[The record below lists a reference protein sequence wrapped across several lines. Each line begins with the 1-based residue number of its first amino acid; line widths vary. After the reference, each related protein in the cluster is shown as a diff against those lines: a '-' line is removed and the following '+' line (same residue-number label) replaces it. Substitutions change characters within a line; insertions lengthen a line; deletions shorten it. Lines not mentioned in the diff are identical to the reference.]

1 MIYVIICSFE
11 EVKGNI
17 QKLITDRLLIPILG
31 SGFTSGALA
40 QKGKVATGEELR
52 DYMLKLLKEREYVEE
67 EDRKA
72 IEKYEFSKIAGL
84 YESAERISDDERRSY
99 IKNNFFNVRL
109 EEPQKEFLDINWPYI
124 YTLNIDDGI
133 ERNSEFK
140 KIISAFDDIDE
151 RIFDEAKCLIKLH
164 GDVWQYLS
172 AKKKLIFSQ
181 KDYLDSIKNNDALL
195 NRVEYDMVHQNI
207 AYIGCSLYDELDLRA
222 TTSKITGTDT
232 NFRFYFTVKEP
243 TQLKKA
249 ELKSFGITHIVL
261 FSEYDDIY
269 RSMSRLWRES
279 PKKII
284 QCFQDC
290 KVGHIKKI
298 LDYRSAENKDYF
310 FWGKSLVNS
319 EREAILPYY
328 FINRGITSKIV
339 EQIGSKNLVVIKG
352 YACTGKTYILIDVL
366 NCIKNRDVYYLQSKE
381 SISEQNLKEMLNLE
395 HAVIIADD
403 MSLSGE
409 DIEYIIKHL
418 EQLNKK
424 DVHILY
430 ATNYRNVEL
439 FSILQL
445 LNENKDK
452 KMIYISNDICIDKC
466 LDKKDTTMLNSK
478 LNVCNIGTFFE
489 GRSIIDNILHITKEI
504 DAKNKYYNI
513 KIHGKSSKDIAALI
527 LLAIRKK
534 VYVKDCSDFSIY
546 EEMRAHFENMH
557 PVIDEERTEAF
568 ERSPRHNSISKF
580 VLNGEVFLIDR
591 LKEFARQSNNVIIA
605 EAYEYLVKKSM
616 GNKTPTVDYSDNK
629 AYKDFILLDNINYL
643 FGKQE
648 AMSLI
653 SCIYEKLQALLG
665 SDPSYKHQRAKCEI
679 WFAKYTKLSEKKKE
693 YYRQALDYIGGA
705 ILIYQKRYNESSNEK
720 VNISLQHAKYTRAL
734 VYCNLCILENYNNED
749 YNKKAIKN
757 TYDAFL
763 TQYNSFEYA
772 GKDRVNYNKA
782 IEKMIDKMST
792 KSGSLDRE
800 YKYYLEYLLN
810 KKFSISTNV

>member
-1 MIYVIICSFE
+1 MIICSFE

-181 KDYLDSIKNNDALL
+181 KDYLDS
-195 NRVEYDMVHQNI
+195 
-207 AYIGCSLYDELDLRA
+207 
-222 TTSKITGTDT
+222 
-232 NFRFYFTVKEP
+232 
-243 TQLKKA
+243 
-249 ELKSFGITHIVL
+249 
-261 FSEYDDIY
+261 
-269 RSMSRLWRES
+269 
-279 PKKII
+279 
-284 QCFQDC
+284 
-290 KVGHIKKI
+290 
-298 LDYRSAENKDYF
+298 
-310 FWGKSLVNS
+310 
-319 EREAILPYY
+319 
-328 FINRGITSKIV
+328 
-339 EQIGSKNLVVIKG
+339 
-352 YACTGKTYILIDVL
+352 
-366 NCIKNRDVYYLQSKE
+366 IKNRDVYYLQSKE

-679 WFAKYTKLSEKKKE
+679 WFAKYTKLSEEKKE

>member
-1 MIYVIICSFE
+1 MKVCNFE
-11 EVKGNI
+11 EVKERM

-40 QKGKVATGEELR
+40 QKGKVVTGKELR
-52 DYMLKLLKEREYVEE
+52 AYMLNLLKEREYMEE

-84 YESAERISDDERRSY
+84 YENSECISDDERRSY
-99 IKNNFFNVRL
+99 IKNHFFNIRL

-133 ERNSEFK
+133 ERNSDFK
-140 KIISAFDDIDE
+140 QVINAFDEIDE
-151 RIFDEAKCLIKLH
+151 KIFDEAKCVIKLH
-164 GDVWQYLS
+164 GDVRQYLS
-172 AKKKLIFSQ
+172 TKKKLIFSQ
-181 KDYLDSIKNNDALL
+181 KDYLDSIKNNDVLL
-195 NRVEYDMVHQNI
+195 NRVENDMVHQNI
-207 AYIGCSLYDELDLRA
+207 VYIGCSLDDELDLRV
-222 TTSKITGTDT
+222 TTSKISGVDT
-232 NFRFYFTVKEP
+232 NDRFYFTVKEP
-243 TQLKKA
+243 TKLKKD

-284 QCFQDC
+284 QYFQDC
-290 KVGHIKKI
+290 KVRSIKKI
-298 LDYRSAENKDYF
+298 RDYSCDENKDYF
-310 FWGKSLVNS
+310 FLGKSLVNS
-319 EREAILPYY
+319 EREAVLPYY
-328 FINRGITSKIV
+328 FINREITSKIV
-339 EQIGSKNLVVIKG
+339 EQIDSKNLVVIKG
-352 YACTGKTYILIDVL
+352 YACTGKTYILLDVL
-366 NCIKNRDVYYLQSKE
+366 DRIKNKDVYYLQSKE
-381 SISEQNLKEMLNLE
+381 SIPEKNLREMLNLN

-409 DIEYIIKHL
+409 DVEYIIKNL
-418 EQLNKK
+418 EQLQKK
-424 DVHILY
+424 DVRVLY

-439 FSILQL
+439 LSILQL

-452 KMIYISNDICIDKC
+452 KMKYISNDICIDKC
-466 LDKKDTTMLNSK
+466 LGKKDTMALNSK

-513 KIHGKSSKDIAALI
+513 KIHGKNSKDIAALI

-534 VYVKDCSDFSIY
+534 VYVKECSDFSIY

-557 PVIDEERTEAF
+557 PVIDEERTEVF
-568 ERSPRHNSISKF
+568 ERSPRYNSKSKF
-580 VLNGEVFLIDR
+580 VLNGEVFLIES

-616 GNKTPTVDYSDNK
+616 GNKTPTVDYSNNK
-629 AYKDFILLDNINYL
+629 TYKDFILLDNINYL

-653 SCIYEKLQALLG
+653 RCIYERLQELLG

-679 WFAKYTKLSEKKKE
+679 WTAKYTNLLEEKKE
-693 YYRQALDYIGGA
+693 YYRQALNYIGGA

-734 VYCNLCILENYNNED
+734 VYCNLCILENYKNEE

-782 IEKMIDKMST
+782 IEKMIDQMST
-792 KSGSLDRE
+792 KAISLNKE
-800 YKYYLEYLLN
+800 YRYYLAYLLN
-810 KKFSISTNV
+810 KKNSISTNA